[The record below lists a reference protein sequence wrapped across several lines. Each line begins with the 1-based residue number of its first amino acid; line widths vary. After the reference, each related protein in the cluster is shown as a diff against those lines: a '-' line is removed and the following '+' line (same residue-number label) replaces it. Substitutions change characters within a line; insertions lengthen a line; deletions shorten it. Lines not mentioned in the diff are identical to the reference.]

1 MSCCCEKRTYR
12 KEIDIDALK
21 IRINK
26 IAGQMNGIKKMI
38 DDDRY
43 CSDIL
48 IQLLAIEKAV
58 KSLEMVILD
67 NHLKT
72 CVVNDIKNNDLTS
85 LDEIA
90 DLIKKMG

>member
-1 MSCCCEKRTYR
+1 MSCCCEKHTYR
-12 KEIDIDALK
+12 KEADKDALK

-48 IQLLAIEKAV
+48 IQLLAIEKAI

-72 CVVNDIKNNDLTS
+72 CVVNDIKNNDLSS
-85 LDEIA
+85 LDEIT
-90 DLIKKMG
+90 DLIKNMD

>member
-1 MSCCCEKRTYR
+1 MSCCCKKHTYR
-12 KEIDIDALK
+12 KEIDKDALK

-26 IAGQMNGIKKMI
+26 ITGQMNGIKKMI

-58 KSLEMVILD
+58 KSLEMVVLD

-90 DLIKKMG
+90 DLIKKMD

>member
-1 MSCCCEKRTYR
+1 MSCCCEKHTYR
-12 KEIDIDALK
+12 KEADKDTLK

-48 IQLLAIEKAV
+48 IQLLAIEKAI

-72 CVVNDIKNNDLTS
+72 CVVNDIKNNDLSS
-85 LDEIA
+85 LDEIT
-90 DLIKKMG
+90 DLIKKMD

>member
-1 MSCCCEKRTYR
+1 MSFRCEKHTNR
-12 KEIDIDALK
+12 KEADKDALK
-21 IRINK
+21 IIINK

-48 IQLLAIEKAV
+48 IQLLAIEKAI

-72 CVVNDIKNNDLTS
+72 CVVNDIKNNDLSS
-85 LDEIA
+85 LDEIT
-90 DLIKKMG
+90 DLIKKMD